1 MESTNAQ
8 TQVYPP
14 PKDLFLIHIQ
24 IYRMNLLK
32 KLLFQGLI
40 MH

>member
-1 MESTNAQ
+1 MEITNAQ
-8 TQVYPP
+8 TQVYP